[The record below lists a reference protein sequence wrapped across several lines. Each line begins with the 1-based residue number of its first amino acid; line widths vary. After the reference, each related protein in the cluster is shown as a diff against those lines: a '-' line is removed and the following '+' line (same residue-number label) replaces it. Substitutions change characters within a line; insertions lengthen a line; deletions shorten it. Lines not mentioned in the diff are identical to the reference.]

1 MLFLWVFLP
10 AVIIGYHLIGF
21 VPASEDKKI
30 RIKNAFLLV
39 ASLVFYAWGGP
50 RYLFLMITVIVINYV
65 CALLIDKNPSS
76 KKMILIAGIICDL
89 LLLGYFKYFNLMIHT
104 MEKITGHSSFELT
117 EVILPIGISFYIF
130 QSMSYTIDVYRNDA
144 PVQKNIFNF
153 ALYVSLFP
161 QLIAGPIVQYRDIS
175 SQLLSRR
182 ESINLFSE
190 GAGRFI
196 YGLSKKVL
204 LANVFGEA
212 VDEIWKKGPGDIG
225 CALSIFAAILYSL
238 QIYYDFSG
246 YSDMAI
252 GLAKMFGFELKE
264 NFNHPYM
271 ASSVSDFWR
280 RWHISLSSWFKNYVY
295 IPLGGNRVG
304 IARCCLN
311 LFIVFALTG
320 IWHGAN
326 YTFFFWGIYYAAFLI
341 IEKLVSHFLK
351 KEIGSHIYTL
361 IVVIIGWVFFRA
373 DSIGDAFAFIRAFFN
388 ISVPSYPILEYLT
401 LKMCLAFVA
410 GILLCGPVQK
420 IMKDRLKTLSN
431 KPVFSAISIVAKAA
445 LMIMC
450 ILCLAGDTYNPFI
463 YFRF

>member
-1 MLFLWVFLP
+1 MVFSTMLFLWVFLP
-10 AVIIGYHLIGF
+10 AVIIGYYLLGLI
-21 VPASEDKKI
+21 PANEGTKI
-30 RIKNAFLLV
+30 RIKNTFLLA

-50 RYLFLMITVIVINYV
+50 RYLFLMIAVIVLNYV
-65 CALLIDKNPSS
+65 FALLINRYPSY
-76 KKMILIAGIICDL
+76 KKTFLITGITCDL

-104 MEKITGHSSFELT
+104 LGKITGHGPFDLG

-144 PVQKNIFNF
+144 PIQKNILDF

-161 QLIAGPIVQYRDIS
+161 QLIAGPIVQYRDIN
-175 SQLLSRR
+175 SQLLSRH
-182 ESINLFSE
+182 ESVELFSE
-190 GAGRFI
+190 GVKRFI

-204 LANVFGEA
+204 LANVFGQA
-212 VDEIWKKGPGDIG
+212 VDDIWKKGPDDIG
-225 CALSIFAAILYSL
+225 CALAVFAAILYSL

-264 NFNHPYM
+264 NFNHPYT
-271 ASSVSDFWR
+271 ATSVSDFWR

-295 IPLGGNRVG
+295 IPLGGNRAG

-311 LFIVFALTG
+311 LLIVFALTG

-341 IEKLVSHFLK
+341 IEKLISHFLK
-351 KEIGSHIYTL
+351 KDVKSHLYTL
-361 IVVIIGWVFFRA
+361 VVVVIGWIFFRA
-373 DSIGDAFAFIRAFFN
+373 DSIGEAFAFIRALFRV
-388 ISVPSYPILEYLT
+388 SVPSYPILEYLT
-401 LKMCLAFVA
+401 LKMCVALVA
-410 GILLCGPVQK
+410 GVILCFPVQR
-420 IMKDRLKTLSN
+420 IMKNHIVS
-431 KPVFSAISIVAKAA
+431 SVAKAA
-445 LMIMC
+445 LMILC
-450 ILCLAGDTYNPFI
+450 ILTLAGDTYNPFI